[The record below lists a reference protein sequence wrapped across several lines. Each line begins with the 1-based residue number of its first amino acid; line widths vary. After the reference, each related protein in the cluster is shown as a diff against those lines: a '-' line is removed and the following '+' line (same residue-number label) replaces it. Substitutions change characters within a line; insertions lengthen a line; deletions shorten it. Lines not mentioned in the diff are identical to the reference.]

1 MGPFTCLFLSLILQ
15 RDLGQTGKTV
25 YRISVCLS
33 VIFFFFFSLEYI
45 PLTSNAVAVA
55 SVSQFSVLT
64 EKFFKYIYRWTHI
77 SPVCSSRHPH
87 VQHCAVVKLE

>member
-1 MGPFTCLFLSLILQ
+1 MGPFICLFLSLILQ

-33 VIFFFFFSLEYI
+33 VSFFSLEYI

-64 EKFFKYIYRWTHI
+64 ERFF
-77 SPVCSSRHPH
+77 
-87 VQHCAVVKLE
+87 

>member
-33 VIFFFFFSLEYI
+33 VIFFFSLEYI

-64 EKFFKYIYRWTHI
+64 ERFFKYIYRWTHI

>member
-1 MGPFTCLFLSLILQ
+1 MKKLAQSVFEWRFNEPICLFLSLILQ

-25 YRISVCLS
+25 YRISVCLR

-64 EKFFKYIYRWTHI
+64 ERFF
-77 SPVCSSRHPH
+77 
-87 VQHCAVVKLE
+87 